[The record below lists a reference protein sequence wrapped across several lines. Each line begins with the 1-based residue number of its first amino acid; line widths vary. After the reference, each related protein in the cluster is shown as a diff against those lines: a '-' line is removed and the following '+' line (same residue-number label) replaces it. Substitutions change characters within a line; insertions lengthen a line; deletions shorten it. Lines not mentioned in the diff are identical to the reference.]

1 MTPLVDGAVPAPT
14 PVRLWVKLI
23 LGACCLAVAAMWVF
37 YFFFATD
44 KGVYQIEDA
53 SWRPQALQVC
63 AAVDTRRSA
72 LEDTTGGYIAHPTHE
87 QMLQRAD
94 IVDTATDML
103 DQMITDLVAIP
114 VNNDNDRARLQVF
127 EDNYRIIIKDRR
139 RYTAALREFKLAP
152 YTETVVGGG
161 PVSNVVLDVT
171 AGVKG
176 NDLPLCSP
184 PGELGGDVQP

>member
-14 PVRLWVKLI
+14 KVRLWVKIMLA
-23 LGACCLAVAAMWVF
+23 ACCLVVAAMWVF

-53 SWRPQALQVC
+53 SWRPQALKVC
-63 AAVDTRRSA
+63 LAVDTRRSA
-72 LEDTTGGYIAHPTHE
+72 LEDTSGGYIAHPTRE
-87 QMLQRAD
+87 QMLERAD
-94 IVDTATDML
+94 IVDTATAML

-114 VNNDNDRARLQVF
+114 VDNDNDRTRLQVF

-139 RYTAALREFKLAP
+139 RYTAALREFKLEP

-161 PVSNVVLDVT
+161 PVSNVVLDFT

-176 NDLPLCSP
+176 NDIPLCSP